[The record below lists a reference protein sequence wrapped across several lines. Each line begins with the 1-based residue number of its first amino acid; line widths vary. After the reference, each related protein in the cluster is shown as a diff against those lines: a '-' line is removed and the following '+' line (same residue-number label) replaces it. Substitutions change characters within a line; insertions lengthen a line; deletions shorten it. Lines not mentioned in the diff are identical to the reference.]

1 MANAKLFGA
10 DGAFSKEIELP
21 ETHFEAEISKG
32 CIYYAVKAYLG
43 NQRQGTHM
51 AKNRALVNGTGAK
64 PWKQKGTGR
73 ARAGSSKSP
82 IWVRGGKAHPPEPR
96 SYRSK
101 VNKKVKQKAFLS
113 ALSVKA
119 QEEKVFV
126 FEKLSFEAP
135 KTKDFLDIITKAGLA
150 NEKALVLVT
159 SEDLNVLKAS
169 GNVHWTNVMR
179 VQDANTYE
187 VLRATNVVFT
197 QNALASLSKEAS
209 K

>member
-1 MANAKLFGA
+1 MAKAKLFGA

-51 AKNRALVNGTGAK
+51 AKNRALVSGTGAK

-96 SYRSK
+96 SYRTK
-101 VNKKVKQKAFLS
+101 VNKKVKQKALLS
-113 ALSVKA
+113 AFSAKA

-126 FEKLSFEAP
+126 FESLSFEAP
-135 KTKDFLDIITKAGLA
+135 KTKDFLKIMDNAGLQ
-150 NEKALVLVT
+150 NEKALLLV
-159 SEDLNVLKAS
+159 SADDKNVLKSAA
-169 GNVHWTNVMR
+169 NVHWANVRR

-187 VLRATNVVFT
+187 VLRAKNVVFT
-197 QNALASLSKEAS
+197 SAALASLTQEGK
-209 K
+209 